1 MKKYGKK
8 KFVFESNLERS
19 NFNISFKSECKI
31 VLTIK
36 ILLQSLVINLILKKN
51 FVNSKKRR
59 KNSI

>member
-31 VLTIK
+31 ELTIK
-36 ILLQSLVINLILKKN
+36 ILLKSLVINLDILILNKIL
-51 FVNSKKRR
+51 
-59 KNSI
+59 SIQK

>member
-8 KFVFESNLERS
+8 KFVFESNPERS